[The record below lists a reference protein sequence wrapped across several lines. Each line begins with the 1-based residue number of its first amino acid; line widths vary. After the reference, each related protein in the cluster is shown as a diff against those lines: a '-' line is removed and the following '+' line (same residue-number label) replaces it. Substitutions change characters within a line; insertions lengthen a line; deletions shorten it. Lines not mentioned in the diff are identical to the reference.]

1 MLENWEILLLHQQ
14 HVLDSTANDFTKEKA
29 LAHKELLTDKDAMLS
44 LAFLID
50 LQETFSVESEY
61 YQTKGS

>member
-14 HVLDSTANDFTKEKA
+14 HVLDSTANDVTKEKA

-61 YQTKGS
+61 YQTKGR